1 MATVDE
7 QIANANARIDQLIDE
22 SAQFVELLK
31 GFVDKSITLD
41 PAGSRAFSIITGSG
55 LADAINQQP
64 ARPTGL
70 SFVSPGNVA
79 EPPVPVI
86 REAVTPPIPDA
97 PTDSPEVNI
106 PAAPVIALPT
116 APTSPQI
123 EPVATPVPPDFV
135 LPTTPVLAQI
145 VVPTAQ
151 SVNLPTFDAIFPE
164 DTLAFTP
171 TTFNYSEPDFA
182 DELLDEIKLQTLD
195 DLRNGGFGIDPRD
208 EDQLVGRM
216 RDREARA
223 GRTQEQQVLRN
234 FASRGHRLPSGSLDD
249 ALAVAQQETQA
260 RISSGER
267 EIFVLRA
274 DLFRKTREF
283 QLQNGTNLE
292 GLLINLF
299 GFKQERALKA
309 AIFTSEFS
317 IAIFDALVRQF
328 NVQVAAYQASVQ
340 AHEILIRAEIAK
352 IEIFR
357 AEIEAQ
363 RLIADINQQEVAVFT
378 AQVNAVQAVV
388 DIFETEMKAAQI
400 ANDIQRLK
408 ISQFSE
414 EVNAFNAL
422 INAEGTKINVFE
434 AQIKGEVAKLGVFQT
449 QVQSYEAEVRAAATK
464 TQIENLNV
472 QTDIERSRLN
482 LTRYNGEIEQFKAN
496 LSREVERVR
505 SLTSVYDT
513 DIRSFDV
520 LIGGWTAFYNSA
532 DRNTAMF
539 LDLVN
544 SNAQRDQQQTQIELQ
559 RLVSQTE
566 LQLTATS
573 RGVTLYENIIQ
584 AAQSANNALT
594 VKEDTT

>member
-7 QIANANARIDQLIDE
+7 QIANANARIDTLIDE

-41 PAGSRAFSIITGSG
+41 AAGSRSFSIVTGSG

-86 REAVTPPIPDA
+86 RDAVTPPIPDA
-97 PTDSPEVNI
+97 PVNSPQVDI
-106 PAAPVIALPT
+106 PAAPVITLPT

-135 LPTTPVLAQI
+135 LPATPVLAQI

-164 DTLAFTP
+164 DTLAFNP

-267 EIFVLRA
+267 EIFILRA

-299 GFKQERALKA
+299 GFRQERALKA

-328 NVQVAAYQASVQ
+328 NVRVAAYQASVQ

-378 AQVNAVQAVV
+378 AQINAVQAVV
-388 DIFETEMKAAQI
+388 EIFETEMKAAQI

-408 ISQFSE
+408 ITQFSE

-434 AQIKGEVAKLGVFQT
+434 AQIKGEIAKLGVFQT
-449 QVQSYEAEVRAAATK
+449 QVQTYEAEVRAAATK

-482 LTRYNGEIEQFKAN
+482 LQRFNGEVEQFKAN

-505 SLTSVYDT
+505 SLTSVYDS
-513 DIRSFDV
+513 DIRSFDT

-566 LQLTATS
+566 LQLVATS